1 MSDSGDT
8 QQQMQQ
14 QIEELETRLAFQ
26 EDTLNALDTII
37 AEQDRLL
44 SRQQM
49 QLQLLAEKFKTMESR
64 LDDPQA
70 PAADERPPHY

>member
-1 MSDSGDT
+1 MNTPADR
-8 QQQMQQ
+8 QEQLQQ

-26 EDTLNALDTII
+26 EDTLNALDKVI

-70 PAADERPPHY
+70 PMADERPPHY

>member
-1 MSDSGDT
+1 MSTPADR
-8 QQQMQQ
+8 QEQLQQ

-26 EDTLNALDTII
+26 EDTLNALDKVI

-70 PAADERPPHY
+70 PMADERPPHY

>member
-1 MSDSGDT
+1 MNTPADR
-8 QQQMQQ
+8 QEQLQQ

-26 EDTLNALDTII
+26 EDTLNALDQVI

-70 PAADERPPHY
+70 PMADERPPHY